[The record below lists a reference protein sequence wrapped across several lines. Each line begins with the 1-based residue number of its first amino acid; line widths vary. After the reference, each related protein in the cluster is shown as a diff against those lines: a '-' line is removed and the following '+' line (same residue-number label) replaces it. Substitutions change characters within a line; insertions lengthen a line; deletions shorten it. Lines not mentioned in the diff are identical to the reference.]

1 MKFPLF
7 IRYTA
12 RKNISYFVMMAILAG
27 GCKSQEPYVYVC
39 KDGSVNIQEVPN
51 LRHLQNTSS
60 KDTLTTL
67 VIRTEE
73 QYRKYVV
80 DRLAKIDFSKET
92 LLAGHVRTPMPGRV
106 VAQRVTSSC
115 ASNKL
120 VYDVEIKVNI
130 DGITA
135 SDQVPFFV
143 KIPKIPESTNVTFN
157 VHF

>member
-7 IRYTA
+7 IHDKT
-12 RKNISYFVMMAILAG
+12 RKNISYFIVLAILSG
-27 GCKSQEPYVYVC
+27 GCKSEEPYVYVC

-51 LRHLQNTSS
+51 LRHLQNTSN
-60 KDTLTTL
+60 DTLTTL
-67 VIRTEE
+67 VVRTEE
-73 QYRKYVV
+73 QYRNYVV

-92 LLAGHVRTPMPGRV
+92 LLVGRVRTPMPGRV
-106 VAQRVTSSC
+106 IVQRVTSSC

-120 VYDVEIKVNI
+120 VYDVEIKVSI
-130 DGITA
+130 DGTTA
-135 SDQVPFFV
+135 FAQIPFFI